1 MRATWF
7 AAVTALSMVGFAGT
21 AAGEKLDLDPQVK
34 YAPSWDAA
42 VEEAKLLNLPIV
54 VHSHGFY
61 CGPCWG
67 LHSGILKN
75 KKYIEFSDKNTV
87 EVICLGSLQEGIDKK
102 DDRAE
107 TYEVEKDAKK
117 VEYMKEFPGMTVA
130 QMLAL
135 GSSKGASYNNTG
147 HVPYTCM
154 VDPYTLE
161 EVTKW
166 EGGGASAGAIE
177 EAVAEFRKKLDKEH
191 GKGVSRK
198 EIRALDESEEKI
210 LELQKKGEFA
220 GALTEIT
227 KVTGK
232 AKEWPEP
239 MTARLTKAKDA
250 VVAAAKAE
258 VDRLE
263 ELAGTDRAEAKKG
276 LAKIATKLKGTGLEE
291 RVKTLLASW
300 AAAPAGS

>member
-1 MRATWF
+1 MRGPWL
-7 AAVTALSMVGFAGT
+7 AAVAALSMYGWVGSVG
-21 AAGEKLDLDPQVK
+21 AGEKLDLDPQVK

-42 VEEAKLLNLPIV
+42 VEEAKLLNMPIV

-102 DDRAE
+102 DERAE
-107 TYEVEKDAKK
+107 TYEVEKDGTK
-117 VEYMKEFPGMTVA
+117 VAYLKEFPGMTVA

-135 GSSKGASYNNTG
+135 GASKGASYNNTG
-147 HVPYTCM
+147 KVPYTCL
-154 VDPYTLE
+154 VHPYTLE

-166 EGGGASAGAIE
+166 EGGSASAGTIE
-177 EAVAEFRKKLDKEH
+177 DAVTEFRKKLEKEH
-191 GKGVSRK
+191 GKSVSRK
-198 EIRALDESEEKI
+198 EIRALRELEAKALGLQEKGDFGSA
-210 LELQKKGEFA
+210 LAELAKTA
-220 GALTEIT
+220 N
-227 KVTGK
+227 K

-239 MTARLTKAKDA
+239 MTARLGKAKET
-250 VVAAAKAE
+250 VVAAAKSE
-258 VDRLE
+258 LDKLE

-276 LAKIATKLKGTGLEE
+276 LEKLLGKLKGSGLEE
-291 RVKTLLASW
+291 RAKALLASW
-300 AAAPAGS
+300 APGA